1 LVGTA
6 QRNPSRKS
14 FSREKEESGT
24 VLFAALTCTATAHKP
39 SANKNS
45 ATADYARTDL
55 QHFNQQRTTT
65 YVVEIVFQMPMRRYF
80 LALSELVPH
89 ANTN

>member
-1 LVGTA
+1 LVGTP

-24 VLFAALTCTATAHKP
+24 VLLAALAGTATAHKP

-45 ATADYARTDL
+45 FTADYARIVL
-55 QHFNQQRTTT
+55 QYFDQQRTTT
-65 YVVEIVFQMPMRRYF
+65 YVVETAFQMQMQ
-80 LALSELVPH
+80 
-89 ANTN
+89 